1 MSNPSRSLSGR
12 NFMLM
17 FAVVLSLSF
26 AAIGASAA
34 TAGAAGN
41 DVVVFD
47 IDGTLTNDT
56 LSTTPQPGAV
66 QAVKAYEAKG
76 YAVVY
81 VTARWKP
88 VQELATKAW
97 LALNGFPSL
106 PLYMSSSLLLGD
118 SATVKY
124 KTNVLKQLET
134 GTPEVAF
141 AYGDQST
148 DFTAY
153 GNVGV
158 AQAHVFALKRA
169 SSSSCEAGV
178 WAACLVNYTGHLSY
192 INALPPGT

>member
-1 MSNPSRSLSGR
+1 MSNTSRSLSGR

-17 FAVVLSLSF
+17 FAVALSLAF
-26 AAIGASAA
+26 AALGVSAA
-34 TAGAAGN
+34 TAAAAGN

-47 IDGTLTNDT
+47 IDGTLTSDT
-56 LSTTPQPGAV
+56 LSLSPHPGAV
-66 QAVKAYEAKG
+66 QAVKAYQAKG

-88 VQELATKAW
+88 AQELATRAW
-97 LALNGFPSL
+97 LALNGFPNL
-106 PLYMSSSLLLGD
+106 PLYMSSSLLLSD

-134 GTPEVAF
+134 GTPEVVY
-141 AYGDQST
+141 AYGDSST

-158 AQAHVFALKRA
+158 TQAHVFALKR
-169 SSSSCEAGV
+169 SGSSSCEAGV
-178 WAACLVNYTGHLSY
+178 WAACLVNYTGHLPY